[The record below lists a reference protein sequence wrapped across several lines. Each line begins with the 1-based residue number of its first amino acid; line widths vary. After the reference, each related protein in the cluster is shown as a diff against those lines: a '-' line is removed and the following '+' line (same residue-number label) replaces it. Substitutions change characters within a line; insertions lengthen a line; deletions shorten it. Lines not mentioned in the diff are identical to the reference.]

1 MTPSEALSIVLLV
14 IAIDMHLFRVTP
26 LAYLPT
32 GYPMYSPLL
41 RIRSEKKRTRLTQP
55 EKKFDMGC
63 PKAPLEHTLSELGQ
77 NGMDTVGEGGE
88 GDREAERQREF
99 LSR

>member
-1 MTPSEALSIVLLV
+1 
-14 IAIDMHLFRVTP
+14 MHLIGVTP

-41 RIRSEKKRTRLTQP
+41 RIRREKKRTRLTQP

-63 PKAPLEHTLSELGQ
+63 PKAPLGHTLSELGQ
-77 NGMDTVGEGGE
+77 NGMDTVGEGAEGE
-88 GDREAERQREF
+88 RVLKQMISLCARH
-99 LSR
+99 